1 MNMLELAGEVILL
14 SASGVLSPGPLFFI
28 NLIYGSRQGAH
39 AGIKIAYGHTIVEL
53 PLITILALGL
63 SKFSSLALTSN
74 GNLKIIGLIGG
85 VSITLFSLMQIHGI
99 MKRKVVAA
107 PINANNN
114 NNNNHF
120 FKINSKRNPLILGI
134 IFSGLNPFF
143 LIWWFT
149 VGLKIISDSIFIFG
163 IVLGVMFTFFFHIWM
178 DYAWLTVTSYMISKG
193 ISILKA
199 KFYNTLLLILSVV
212 LALYGLYL
220 IISNMAEATAFLEW
234 FPTTYRNKYFT
245 EQWSFKTRTFLF

>member
-1 MNMLELAGEVILL
+1 MNMLEFAGEVIFL

-63 SKFSSLALTSN
+63 SKFSSLDLTSN
-74 GNLKIIGLIGG
+74 GNFKIIGLIGG
-85 VSITLFSLMQIHGI
+85 ISITLFSLMQIHSI
-99 MKRKVVAA
+99 IKRKVVAA
-107 PINANNN
+107 LINANNN
-114 NNNNHF
+114 NSHF
-120 FKINSKRNPLILGI
+120 FKVNSKRNGPLILGI
-134 IFSGLNPFF
+134 IFSALNPFF

-149 VGLKIISDSIFIFG
+149 VGLKLISDSIFIFG
-163 IVLGVMFTFFFHIWM
+163 IVLGVMFTFFFHMWM
-178 DYAWLTVTSYMISKG
+178 DYAWLTFTSYMISKG

-234 FPTTYRNKYFT
+234 FPTNHLSQQILYRTMEF
-245 EQWSFKTRTFLF
+245 